1 MRTRKLLR
9 KEIDDKE
16 LVEVVQKVQEVH
28 RQDRDHRH
36 PHLPRRHHRPPP
48 LLLHPLHLK
57 IV

>member
-28 RQDRDHRH
+28 RQDRDHHH
-36 PHLPRRHHRPPP
+36 PHLPHRHHRPPP